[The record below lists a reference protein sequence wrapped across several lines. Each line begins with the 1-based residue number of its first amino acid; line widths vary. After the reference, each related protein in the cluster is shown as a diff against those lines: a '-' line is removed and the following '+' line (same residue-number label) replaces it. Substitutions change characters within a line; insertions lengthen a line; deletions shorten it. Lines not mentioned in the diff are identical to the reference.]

1 MSDPKPTS
9 VRSGMS
15 GFTLIELMI
24 SLTIGALVLAAAT
37 GLMVTAAEARNSVK
51 HTTELQEEAFFIS
64 HVLKQQLA
72 QIGFRNIGPL
82 SGITR
87 AMPIASKNTAYPFE
101 SGEWENGQVIKL
113 DSNGFSY
120 RFEGA
125 SLASGVADGS
135 VYDCL
140 GTAVPAGTSVVAT
153 VELQSDQLLCTVG
166 TNNAILIPGGTGVSI
181 EQLIIQLGVD
191 TANSGTIDRVVDST
205 TATTSDYLNAR
216 HVTIRMLLAS
226 RDNIVKYNKDYHFNG
241 TDLTASDKRLRTE
254 AVVSVALRN

>member
-87 AMPIASKNTAYPFE
+87 AMPIASKNTAYPCLLYTSHNQRLPE
-101 SGEWENGQVIKL
+101 CTPCHHTHAAGITGQ
-113 DSNGFSY
+113 Y
-120 RFEGA
+120 R
-125 SLASGVADGS
+125 
-135 VYDCL
+135 
-140 GTAVPAGTSVVAT
+140 
-153 VELQSDQLLCTVG
+153 
-166 TNNAILIPGGTGVSI
+166 
-181 EQLIIQLGVD
+181 
-191 TANSGTIDRVVDST
+191 
-205 TATTSDYLNAR
+205 
-216 HVTIRMLLAS
+216 
-226 RDNIVKYNKDYHFNG
+226 
-241 TDLTASDKRLRTE
+241 
-254 AVVSVALRN
+254 